1 VQNPDYVQFAP
12 NQPDHFKITF
22 SGVVEK
28 EKDYPAVQLP
38 GLEPRHRLPPV

>member
-1 VQNPDYVQFAP
+1 VQNPGYVQFAR

-28 EKDYPAVQLP
+28 EKELP